1 MEKEMPLLID
11 KWHHLH
17 FTSSRMCTH
26 EYTKYELIASIITSQ
41 TSLHWEEAN
50 IDSLSLSIDYDVR
63 QIDCFFFSSVSLYM
77 NLITFAPR
85 GRLEFQLVSHN
96 YNSWCSRTTRNN
108 NSFCR
113 QLLIDLLVAYI
124 SILMPFLKPTLQWL
138 SRVYLMNEY

>member
-1 MEKEMPLLID
+1 MASFT
-11 KWHHLH
+11 LH
-17 FTSSRMCTH
+17 IISNVYTRIHKVWVNRVNNHIPDIIALRVGKHRFTLTLDR
-26 EYTKYELIASIITSQ
+26 L
-41 TSLHWEEAN
+41 WREAN
-50 IDSLSLSIDYDVR
+50 WL
-63 QIDCFFFSSVSLYM
+63 FFFSSVSLYM
-77 NLITFAPR
+77 NLITFTPR

-96 YNSWCSRTTRNN
+96 YYSWCSRTTRNN